1 MNDPRVKRQVWV
13 KQYSLDLRQGS
24 PDYILLSL
32 HPNRGK
38 PSRIT
43 IPVAL
48 VNEIAEAMRSLANE
62 HQTSL

>member
-13 KQYSLDLRQGS
+13 KQYSLDLREGS

-32 HPNRGK
+32 HPNRAK

-48 VNEIAEAMRSLANE
+48 VNEITEAMKSLANE
-62 HQTSL
+62 HQQSL